1 MNKSLMLIGC
11 ILITSSV
18 AMAEDTITETCANGA
33 GTIVKGVMRG
43 EYCLSKNFMN
53 WFNAASW
60 CDGMGLKLIE
70 DLYDDCGCDKLKCTS
85 TSCPN
90 LAMGHSNWA
99 VMGVWGCTTGSYSV
113 NGNGYLRGCQ
123 GAVDSAWEIKALCKI
138 K

>member
-1 MNKSLMLIGC
+1 MNKILMFVC
-11 ILITSSV
+11 SILMVSSV
-18 AMAEDTITETCANGA
+18 AGADETTTETCANGA
-33 GTIVKGVMRG
+33 GTIVKGVIRG

-70 DLYDDCGCDKLKCTS
+70 DLNDDCGCDKLKCTAN
-85 TSCPN
+85 SCPN

-113 NGNGYLRGCQ
+113 SGSGSLRSCQ
-123 GAVDSAWEIKALCKI
+123 TSVGSAWEIRALCKI